1 MLTCLV
7 IKHDL
12 IITELLIGTIKLNIS
27 LVFFTQLYFA
37 DPKDSRLNSTHY
49 FLMKIPNKSEKQ
61 QIDATTN
68 RKNILEAKTIKGDD
82 KSICKGIFDTI
93 AKEKT
98 VKQFTTSKNF

>member
-61 QIDATTN
+61 QIDATTDQ
-68 RKNILEAKTIKGDD
+68 KNILEAKTIKGDD

>member
-1 MLTCLV
+1 MICLV
-7 IKHDL
+7 TKRDL

-27 LVFFTQLYFA
+27 LVFITQLYFA
-37 DPKDSRLNSTHY
+37 VPQDSRLNSTHY
-49 FLMKIPNKSEKQ
+49 FVMKIPNKSEKQ

-68 RKNILEAKTIKGDD
+68 QKNILDAITIKGDD

>member
-1 MLTCLV
+1 MLICLV

-12 IITELLIGTIKLNIS
+12 ITTELLIRTIKLNIS

-68 RKNILEAKTIKGDD
+68 QKNILEAKTIKGDV